1 MSRAQDPLFE
11 TTAEADRIGVAI
23 GARLE
28 QGITGLPDR
37 VTNRLYQ
44 ARLAALA
51 VRKHEAAPVFERVLQ
66 PRLALNQGAQ
76 FGDSH
81 ANWNR
86 LSWMAP
92 FIVLAL
98 GLLAIAEWQQ
108 DARINDIAA
117 VDIALLS
124 DDVPPDAYMDSGFL
138 AFLKLS
144 NNAKRE
150 LETLDPDKTS
160 TVVDPS

>member
-1 MSRAQDPLFE
+1 MNRDQDTQFE
-11 TTAEADRIGVAI
+11 QDRIGSAVRECLDGSTA
-23 GARLE
+23 
-28 QGITGLPDR
+28 QLPSR
-37 VTNRLYQ
+37 VTDRLYL
-44 ARLAALA
+44 ARLAAMA
-51 VRKHEAAPVFERVLQ
+51 ARKPEFVPQLQ
-66 PRLALNQGAQ
+66 QLLRPQLALNQGGNSSQ
-76 FGDSH
+76 PSS
-81 ANWNR
+81 NWSR
-86 LSWMAP
+86 LSWFAP

-144 NNAKRE
+144 SNAKQE
-150 LETLDPDKTS
+150 LEASSSEKTD
-160 TVVDPS
+160 VAVDPS

>member
-1 MSRAQDPLFE
+1 MNRDQDPQFE
-11 TTAEADRIGVAI
+11 QDRIGSAVRECLDGSTA
-23 GARLE
+23 
-28 QGITGLPDR
+28 QLPSR
-37 VTNRLYQ
+37 VTDRLYL
-44 ARLAALA
+44 ARLAAMA
-51 VRKHEAAPVFERVLQ
+51 ARKHEFVPQLEPVLRPQ
-66 PRLALNQGAQ
+66 LALNQGGISNQ
-76 FGDSH
+76 SSP
-81 ANWNR
+81 NWAR
-86 LSWMAP
+86 LSWFAP

-144 NNAKRE
+144 SNAKQE
-150 LETLDPDKTS
+150 LEALPADKAD
-160 TVVDPS
+160 TVVEPS

>member
-1 MSRAQDPLFE
+1 MNRAQDPQFE
-11 TTAEADRIGVAI
+11 VDRIGSAVRECLDGSTAQLPSRVTDRLYL
-23 GARLE
+23 ARL
-28 QGITGLPDR
+28 
-37 VTNRLYQ
+37 N
-44 ARLAALA
+44 ALA
-51 VRKHEAAPVFERVLQ
+51 GRKPAFVPYAERALHPQLVF
-66 PRLALNQGAQ
+66 NQAGNPS
-76 FGDSH
+76 GSSS
-81 ANWNR
+81 NWSR

-98 GLLAIAEWQQ
+98 GLFAIAEWQQ

-144 NNAKRE
+144 SNAKWE
-150 LETLDPDKTS
+150 LEALPADKADAA
-160 TVVDPS
+160 VDPS

>member
-1 MSRAQDPLFE
+1 MNRDQDPQFE
-11 TTAEADRIGVAI
+11 TDRIGSAVRECLDGSTA
-23 GARLE
+23 
-28 QGITGLPDR
+28 QLPSR
-37 VTNRLYQ
+37 VTDRLYL
-44 ARLAALA
+44 ARLAAMA
-51 VRKHEAAPVFERVLQ
+51 ARKQEFVPQLERVLRPQ
-66 PRLALNQGAQ
+66 LAFNQGGRGSQ
-76 FGDSH
+76 SSSY
-81 ANWNR
+81 WNR
-86 LSWMAP
+86 LSWFAP

-144 NNAKRE
+144 SHAKRE
-150 LETLDPDKTS
+150 LETTNSEKAEAA
-160 TVVDPS
+160 VDPS

>member
-1 MSRAQDPLFE
+1 MNRHQDPQFE
-11 TTAEADRIGVAI
+11 LDRIG
-23 GARLE
+23 GAVRECLD
-28 QGITGLPDR
+28 GSTAGLPSRITD
-37 VTNRLYQ
+37 RLYH
-44 ARLAALA
+44 ARLAAMA
-51 VRKHEAAPVFERVLQ
+51 ARKQEFVPQLERVLRPQLAFNQDGNGSQ
-66 PRLALNQGAQ
+66 P
-76 FGDSH
+76 SS
-81 ANWNR
+81 NWSR
-86 LSWMAP
+86 LSWFAP

-144 NNAKRE
+144 SNAKRE
-150 LETLDPDKTS
+150 LEINNSEKADAA
-160 TVVDPS
+160 VDPS

>member
-1 MSRAQDPLFE
+1 MNRDQDPQFE
-11 TTAEADRIGVAI
+11 LDRIGSAVCE
-23 GARLE
+23 RLE
-28 QGITGLPDR
+28 SSTSQLPSR
-37 VTNRLYQ
+37 VTDRLYL
-44 ARLAALA
+44 ARLAAMA
-51 VRKHEAAPVFERVLQ
+51 ARKPEFVPQLERVLRPQ
-66 PRLALNQGAQ
+66 LAFNQG
-76 FGDSH
+76 GSSSLPSS
-81 ANWNR
+81 NWGR
-86 LSWMAP
+86 LSWFAP

-144 NNAKRE
+144 SNAKRE
-150 LETLDPDKTS
+150 LEASSSEKAD
-160 TVVDPS
+160 VAVDPS

>member
-1 MSRAQDPLFE
+1 MNRDQDPQFE
-11 TTAEADRIGVAI
+11 TDRIGSAVRECLDGSTA
-23 GARLE
+23 
-28 QGITGLPDR
+28 QLPSR
-37 VTNRLYQ
+37 VTDRLYL
-44 ARLAALA
+44 ARLAAMA
-51 VRKHEAAPVFERVLQ
+51 ARKQEFVPQLERVLRPQ
-66 PRLALNQGAQ
+66 LALNQGGNSSQ
-76 FGDSH
+76 PTS
-81 ANWNR
+81 NWIR
-86 LSWMAP
+86 LSWFAP

-144 NNAKRE
+144 SNAKRE
-150 LETLDPDKTS
+150 LEASSSEKAD
-160 TVVDPS
+160 VAIDPS

>member
-1 MSRAQDPLFE
+1 MNRAQDPQFE
-11 TTAEADRIGVAI
+11 VDRIGSAVRECLDDSTAQLPSRVTDRLYL
-23 GARLE
+23 ARLNA
-28 QGITGLPDR
+28 LAARKPAFVPYVDR
-37 VTNRLYQ
+37 VLRPQLVFNQ
-44 ARLAALA
+44 AGNHNDA
-51 VRKHEAAPVFERVLQ
+51 
-66 PRLALNQGAQ
+66 
-76 FGDSH
+76 SS
-81 ANWNR
+81 NWTR

-98 GLLAIAEWQQ
+98 GLFAISEWQQ

-144 NNAKRE
+144 SNAKQE
-150 LETLDPDKTS
+150 LEALPADKADIA
-160 TVVDPS
+160 VEPS

>member
-1 MSRAQDPLFE
+1 MNRDQDPQFE
-11 TTAEADRIGVAI
+11 QDRIGSAVREYLDGSTA
-23 GARLE
+23 
-28 QGITGLPDR
+28 QLPSR
-37 VTNRLYQ
+37 VTDRLYL
-44 ARLAALA
+44 ARLAAMA
-51 VRKHEAAPVFERVLQ
+51 ARKHEFVPQLQQVLRPQ
-66 PRLALNQGAQ
+66 LALNQGGNRSQ
-76 FGDSH
+76 SSSS
-81 ANWNR
+81 WNR
-86 LSWMAP
+86 LSWFAP

-144 NNAKRE
+144 SHAKRE
-150 LETLDPDKTS
+150 LEAGNSEKTEAA
-160 TVVDPS
+160 VDPS